1 MGCVRAS
8 GAPGSS
14 RRQPEMTRKVFREL
28 NVVAQQHK
36 NSQYSRSIL
45 FHAPDSNTMA
55 TTPMKIAFTKRVLVF
70 RAIAWNY

>member
-28 NVVAQQHK
+28 NVASKQHK
-36 NSQYSRSIL
+36 KLEILAQYFISRAGFEYHGYNADENG
-45 FHAPDSNTMA
+45 FH
-55 TTPMKIAFTKRVLVF
+55 
-70 RAIAWNY
+70 